1 MPGPA
6 PKHPSVRA
14 RTNDPKKGFTSLPAG
29 GRLGAIPPWP
39 LRPNPIMAAQLE
51 TARDRVASLQ
61 VEVEVEEDGRK
72 KGRMRRE
79 LNKNEMAVATLSLQI
94 EQATDDEV
102 ALWDILWRTPQATVW
117 EDSHSSRE
125 VAQYVRWK
133 VLAEQGDLKAAVE
146 ARQLSDRLGLNP
158 LALTRLHL
166 EIERADEAET
176 RGEQRRQRA
185 TPARADKPKGDPRG
199 TLRAV

>member
-6 PKHPSVRA
+6 PKHPSTRA
-14 RTNDPKKGFTSLPAG
+14 RRNDPKKGFTSLPAG

-39 LRPNPIMAAQLE
+39 LRPNPFMTAQLE

-61 VEVEVEEDGRK
+61 VELE
-72 KGRMRRE
+72 
-79 LNKNEMAVATLSLQI
+79 
-94 EQATDDEV
+94 ATDDEV
-102 ALWDILWRTPQATVW
+102 ALWDDLWRTPQATVW
-117 EDSHSSRE
+117 EDSHSSRK

-133 VLAEQGDLKAAVE
+133 VLAEQADLKAAAE

-176 RGEQRRQRA
+176 RGEQRRKKA
-185 TPARADKPKGDPRG
+185 TPPTTTSRRVTRAGPFGPCDHLHRPPVRRG
-199 TLRAV
+199 TLAVSGRSDL

>member
-1 MPGPA
+1 MSGPA
-6 PKHPSVRA
+6 PKHPSTRA
-14 RTNDPKKGFTSLPAG
+14 RRNDPKKGFTSLPAG

-39 LRPNPIMAAQLE
+39 LRPNPFMTAQLE

-61 VEVEVEEDGRK
+61 VELEAAEDGRAR
-72 KGRMRRE
+72 GRLRRE
-79 LNKNEMAVATLSLQI
+79 QSKNEMTVATLTLQI

-102 ALWDILWRTPQATVW
+102 ALWDDLWRTPQATVW

-133 VLAEQGDLKAAVE
+133 VLAEQGDLKAAAE

-176 RGEQRRQRA
+176 RGEQRRKKA
-185 TPARADKPKGDPRG
+185 TPPTDSKPKGDPRG